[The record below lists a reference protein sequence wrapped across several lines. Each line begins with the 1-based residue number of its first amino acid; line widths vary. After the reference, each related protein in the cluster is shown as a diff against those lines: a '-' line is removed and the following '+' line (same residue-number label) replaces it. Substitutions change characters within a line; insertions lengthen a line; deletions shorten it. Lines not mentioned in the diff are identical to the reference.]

1 MISVQKLN
9 KSYAQQQVLHTLN
22 FAIAKGECYG
32 LLGPNG
38 AGKSTTVGILCG
50 MTNPDSGEV
59 TLGTY
64 SLPKQAP
71 DAKKIIGLVPQ
82 EIALYQELSPEDNLL
97 FWGGL
102 YQLSKREIQEQ
113 SDYWLKRFGLYEK
126 RTQKIKTFSGGMKRR
141 VNIASALMHRPSIL
155 FMDEP
160 TVGVDPQSRNLI
172 YEVIQELKNS
182 GMTILYT
189 THYMEEAERFC
200 DRIGIIDKGHLIAE
214 GTLNELRQAHGLQQQ
229 IILKGHGITTLHV
242 EQLKKQWPDCSQ
254 QGEDTLS
261 IATNDPNGDLS
272 RLVISCHQ
280 AGIEIQH
287 LEIVPVN
294 LEMIFLHLT
303 GKQLRDE

>member
-214 GTLNELRQAHGLQQQ
+214 GTLNELRQ
-229 IILKGHGITTLHV
+229 
-242 EQLKKQWPDCSQ
+242 
-254 QGEDTLS
+254 
-261 IATNDPNGDLS
+261 
-272 RLVISCHQ
+272 
-280 AGIEIQH
+280 
-287 LEIVPVN
+287 
-294 LEMIFLHLT
+294 
-303 GKQLRDE
+303 